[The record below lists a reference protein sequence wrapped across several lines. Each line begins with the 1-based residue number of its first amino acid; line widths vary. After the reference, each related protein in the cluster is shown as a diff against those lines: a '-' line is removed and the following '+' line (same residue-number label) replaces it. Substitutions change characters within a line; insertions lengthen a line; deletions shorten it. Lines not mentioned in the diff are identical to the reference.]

1 MSDSNRDLAA
11 ARQRHADALA
21 RDLEEA
27 RARARSSEL
36 ELAKK
41 EAAVGQHGR
50 EVRDKTKEERRNVP
64 PDAPPVK
71 GRGKALGMPM
81 CQEG

>member
-11 ARQRHADALA
+11 VRQRHADALA

-27 RARARSSEL
+27 RARARRSEL

-50 EVRDKTKEERRNVP
+50 EVRDKAKEERRNVP
-64 PDAPPVK
+64 PDASPVR
-71 GRGKALGMPM
+71 GLGKALGMSM
-81 CQEG
+81 YVEG